1 MSTHTFGVTGSD
13 PFGIATAD
21 FVLKGISPNI
31 SYNPVIADDGV
42 GEYVAASQ
50 KSVGGKQTIGATYGS
65 VIITAVAAIEI
76 TAGSA
81 AAAALESVTVS
92 TSKGAHA
99 TGSATGHSHVGGTNS
114 NHNDTE
120 RTLTIPSFAGFGA
133 SNFGLTLGVPEASLQ
148 SSSYTIELGHTD
160 DDDKDGNFLAGTCH
174 GEKHTATFEAVDETA
189 WSTPSGWVLQEKT
202 PDASSIESNTGHMR
216 RRATFVKYI
225 DGPT

>member
-21 FVLKGISPNI
+21 FVLKGIAPSET
-31 SYNPVIADDGV
+31 YTPVIADDGI
-42 GEYVAASQ
+42 GEYVSASQ
-50 KSVGGKQTIGATYGS
+50 KSVGGKTTISATYGS
-65 VIITAVAAIEI
+65 IIITAVAALEI

-92 TSKGAHA
+92 TNKGTHA
-99 TGSATGHSHVGGTNS
+99 TGTARGHYHVGGTNS
-114 NHNDTE
+114 NHNDTT

-133 SNFGLTLGVPEASLQ
+133 SAFGLTLGVPEASLQ

-160 DDDKDGNFLAGTCH
+160 EDDKDGNFLAGTCH

-189 WSTPSGWVLQEKT
+189 WSTPLGWVLADKT
-202 PDASSIESNTGHMR
+202 PDASNVESNSGHMR